1 MSGLAL
7 RQAGLADLA
16 TIMATERLPGY
27 DKLVGRWER
36 PDHEAAFANP
46 DYRYFLATHDGA
58 PVGFCLLRGWN
69 AKDHV
74 CLIKRAALSRTD
86 AGIGRW
92 MIAETVSHI
101 FTETDAWRCWIGC
114 FPDNFRA
121 RKAYEAAGFTA
132 EGIARGNAYFHGEHR
147 DELILSILRPEREEK
162 QAKKV

>member
-1 MSGLAL
+1 MSAFAL
-7 RQAGLADLA
+7 RRADLSDLPF
-16 TIMATERLPGY
+16 IMETERLPGY

-36 PDHEAAFANP
+36 ADHESAFENP
-46 DYRYFLATHDGA
+46 DYRYFLAMLGDE

-74 CLIKRAALSRTD
+74 CLIKRAALSRTG
-86 AGIGRW
+86 AGIGRR
-92 MIAETVSHI
+92 MIAEVVSRI

-114 FPDNFRA
+114 FPDNLRA

-147 DELILSILRPEREEK
+147 DELILSILRPEW
-162 QAKKV
+162 QAKRQNGN